1 MAQYFI
7 FFEPKRG
14 GASVQERYIVCN
26 GTQSDFKNGNA
37 GRFEAKTMSASRF
50 GTKLHNSDAAERD
63 TMAIKS
69 V

>member
-1 MAQYFI
+1 M
-7 FFEPKRG
+7 
-14 GASVQERYIVCN
+14 QERYIVCN